1 MELNSLCRSL
11 LSQEGTFYQPPD
23 QEPPHHMK
31 PLSSEVTCI
40 DVCDCSI
47 HRQPT
52 ASEHP
57 SNWLYNGTKSL
68 PPCASMYCAL
78 VGTWDED

>member
-1 MELNSLCRSL
+1 MELNFLCHSLPFKD
-11 LSQEGTFYQPPD
+11 GTFYQPPD
-23 QEPPHHMK
+23 QEPPHQTK
-31 PLSSEVTCI
+31 PLSSEATCI

-52 ASEHP
+52 TSKHP
-57 SNWLYNGTKSL
+57 SNHLYNGTKSL
-68 PPCASMYCAL
+68 SPCASMYCGS